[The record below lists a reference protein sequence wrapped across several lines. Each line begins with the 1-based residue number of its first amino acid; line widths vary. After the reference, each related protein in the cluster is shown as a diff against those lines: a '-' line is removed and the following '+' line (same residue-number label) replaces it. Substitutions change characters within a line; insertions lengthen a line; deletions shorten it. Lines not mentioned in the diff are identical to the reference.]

1 MLERDP
7 GFFVLRA
14 ARLRHHTQENI
25 MKQQSKPSGV
35 APVLRRLEGRIAG
48 ARIVRLMRNSES
60 AFSYGGSQWSGL
72 PQRVANAYG
81 KFEDK
86 ARLVQ
91 LHKSFG

>member
-1 MLERDP
+1 MNDRNDQ
-7 GFFVLRA
+7 F
-14 ARLRHHTQENI
+14 
-25 MKQQSKPSGV
+25 SV
-35 APVLRRLEGRIAG
+35 APVLRRSEGRIAG
-48 ARIVRLMRNSES
+48 ARIVRLIRNSES
-60 AFSYGGSQWSGL
+60 AFSYGGAQWSGL

>member
-1 MLERDP
+1 MP
-7 GFFVLRA
+7 
-14 ARLRHHTQENI
+14 RHCTQDNI
-25 MKQQSKPSGV
+25 MKYQNKQSGV
-35 APVLRRLEGRIAG
+35 VPVLRRLEGRIAG
-48 ARIVRLMRNSES
+48 ARIVRLIRNSES

-91 LHKSFG
+91 LQKSFG